1 MIWIFILIV
10 VFSIIW
16 QMRETYKQDL
26 RMLDLQDALKE
37 ELSKRP
43 QNYFIKQNKVEVVIQ
58 HDREVYFE

>member
-1 MIWIFILIV
+1 
-10 VFSIIW
+10 
-16 QMRETYKQDL
+16 MRETYKQDL